1 MSYLYPYLL
10 ELPGIDKDSDFQGI
24 IEAPNKYLSLVFGS
38 FEFRDVPSDVFLS
51 GVQRIEENGYTYFM
65 ATKEKALCD
74 TLYSKYPVRSISD
87 LKVLLFDD
95 LRIDEELFLK
105 LDFNFIIKIAPL
117 YHSNTLL
124 TLVKYIKGHYREGS
138 K

>member
-1 MSYLYPYLL
+1 MGIPFLGTMS
-10 ELPGIDKDSDFQGI
+10 GCRQIDAHS
-24 IEAPNKYLSLVFGS
+24 
-38 FEFRDVPSDVFLS
+38 
-51 GVQRIEENGYTYFM
+51 
-65 ATKEKALCD
+65 
-74 TLYSKYPVRSISD
+74 YPVRSIID

-124 TLVKYIKGHYREGS
+124 TLVKYIKELQNVNY
-138 K
+138 